1 MAEQLS
7 DVDRDALDRCMTI
20 AMRDKLSAEQL
31 NSKLDDGEPWADVAA
46 SASYGVQ
53 GSALRLKPWQ
63 EPPCIMD
70 ADDPSPDDDQAQQ
83 LLCRMLA
90 AGLSRYEPDPL
101 KALSKKRPK
110 RVQPRRRPAT

>member
-53 GSALRLKPWQ
+53 GER
-63 EPPCIMD
+63 
-70 ADDPSPDDDQAQQ
+70 
-83 LLCRMLA
+83 A
-90 AGLSRYEPDPL
+90 APEAVAGTAVHHGRGR
-101 KALSKKRPK
+101 SK
-110 RVQPRRRPAT
+110 PRRRPGAATAMPNARGRPVPL